1 MFQNKFHLFK
11 NMFPLF
17 LNIFLLL
24 LIHLLTVHVNLG
36 RLHLLV
42 HHCLVQLNQQS
53 EVMLHVSKR
62 LDHQT
67 LSPFLV
73 APTQSQTLIQGEYLL
88 KKKLMN
94 KNWQTLHMEK
104 NQELTSKLWHH
115 QTLLNG

>member
-1 MFQNKFHLFK
+1 
-11 NMFPLF
+11 MFPLSK
-17 LNIFLLL
+17 NTFLLL
-24 LIHLLTVHVNLG
+24 LIHLLAVHVNLG
-36 RLHLLV
+36 HFHLLV
-42 HHCLVQLNQQS
+42 HHRLVPLNQQS
-53 EVMLHVSKR
+53 EVTLHVSKR
-62 LDHQT
+62 LDHPT

-73 APTQSQTLIQGEYLL
+73 ALTQSQILIQGEYLL